1 MRFFPLFLSIGFI
14 FMSSCGSDNES
25 ANSLETEVL
34 GEGSTFLASDS
45 SALKPNLNKE
55 WISPDSI
62 VPIPKEQLAGLTGFK
77 KDSLLMRI
85 KFQEE
90 VNAMNRVFKNS
101 DFNAFVKFMHPA
113 IVKKQGESSLI
124 ADLKEDRKRHPMNF
138 KSIVSGPLLDVAD
151 VIDEKGNSSGWYC
164 LLPHQ
169 TTILQDG
176 QDMRADGYLV
186 GYSPDMKKCYFVD
199 ITRIPD
205 EKVFYLMPDLKYIYE
220 RLPKRDLIP

>member
-1 MRFFPLFLSIGFI
+1 MRFFQLFISIGFI
-14 FMSSCGSDNES
+14 CISSCVSETERT
-25 ANSLETEVL
+25 NSLETDIA
-34 GEGSTFLASDS
+34 GEGSASLTSDS
-45 SALKPNLNKE
+45 SALKSNLNEE
-55 WISPDSI
+55 WLSSDSI
-62 VPIPKEQLAGLTGFK
+62 IPIPKEQLAGLTGFK

-101 DFNAFVKFMHPA
+101 DFKTFVKFMHPA
-113 IVKKQGESSLI
+113 IVKKQGKSALI

-138 KSIVSGPLLDVAD
+138 KSIISGPLLDVAD

-164 LLPHQ
+164 LLPHR
-169 TTILQDG
+169 TTIVKDG
-176 QDMRADGYLV
+176 QDMRAEGYLV
-186 GYSPDMKKCYFVD
+186 GYSPDMEKCYFVD